1 MNPIHSSDNKFRTSK
16 NNFKKCM
23 SEKKKKKCM
32 SEMGYMKKIII
43 QAKQCTAV
51 KKTRNAGITQTNL
64 NIQWGKL

>member
-1 MNPIHSSDNKFRTSK
+1 MNPIHRSDNKFRTSK
-16 NNFKKCM
+16 NNF
-23 SEKKKKKCM
+23 KKCM

-64 NIQWGKL
+64 NNQQGKL